1 MIPNNALKGHRK
13 KETFFLSFPQK
24 DIHCIAFRVRRLCD
38 IISIRYNKNQQN
50 VNVTKP
56 HIAVMCMK
64 YMADIKFSLFSSR
77 IINIIKKKKEN

>member
-1 MIPNNALKGHRK
+1 MIPNNALKGHRREK
-13 KETFFLSFPQK
+13 KAFPQK
-24 DIHCIAFRVRRLCD
+24 DIHCVAFRVRRLCD

-77 IINIIKKKKEN
+77 IYKYY